1 MNGIFIWRLLLA
13 SLLGGMIGIDREIR
27 SKEAGIRTHFL
38 VALGAALVM
47 IISQHGFNDVI
58 NTPGYDLDPARVAAQ
73 VVSGIGFIGAGM
85 IIIQQKTVKGLT
97 SAAGIWTT
105 AAIGLTVGGGLYT
118 LSIVAAGLTLLA
130 FELSLL
136 ISKRFGSKMVRLT
149 VATTEENQLQVIFK
163 LLQEKNRYLMKYELE
178 QEKKDKVIWYRGI
191 YLVRSKTDKEENDLI
206 AQLQA
211 MAKVMVEK
219 VDYTADD

>member
-178 QEKKDKVIWYRGI
+178 QEKKDKV
-191 YLVRSKTDKEENDLI
+191 
-206 AQLQA
+206 
-211 MAKVMVEK
+211 
-219 VDYTADD
+219 